1 MSEPTSKITRTIRS
15 EQVLNAFVELVR
27 KNLPLDL
34 KNTRI
39 TEDDTIYALAYANI
53 HRLSIES
60 ACQELQGAPSGN
72 RLREVLVD
80 ALPDRIGMQR
90 MLNRMFRQQLHPSIW
105 KCKRDLNIAIDLTL
119 IPYHGKPY
127 ENKKEI
133 MRGMSHL
140 PWRAVPGKSGTTH
153 FHGYTTVSIVQDD
166 RRYVVALHFIEYGEE
181 LADIVRWLMKRLKT
195 LKIRIRRVF
204 LDKGFCSKPVFKVLN
219 QHKLSYVTPIPVCG
233 KSGGVRSLFQG
244 KSRKTSYTF
253 NSPKYGQYK
262 VQAVAVKRYSK
273 GRYGRHKS
281 KWFAYA
287 VTGLPVGILPAQV
300 FELYRQ
306 RFGIESSYRQ
316 MNQVR
321 ARTSTR
327 NPVIRLLLVGLAFVL
342 FNLYISLRQNLSSA
356 LKLPLQVPKRFWL
369 SLRRL
374 ALLLS
379 RAIER
384 LWGSTEVIQL
394 QPCLILS

>member
-1 MSEPTSKITRTIRS
+1 MSKPTIKVTRTIRS
-15 EQVLNAFVELVR
+15 EQVLNTFVQVVR

-39 TEDDTIYALAYANI
+39 TADDIIYVLAYANV
-53 HRLSIES
+53 HRLSIAS
-60 ACQELQGAPSGN
+60 ACQELQEAPSGN
-72 RLREVLVD
+72 RLREVLVE
-80 ALPDRIGMQR
+80 ALPDRAGMQR
-90 MLNRMFRQQLHPSIW
+90 ILNRIFRQQVHPSVW
-105 KCKRDLNIAIDLTL
+105 KCKRDFNIAIDLTL
-119 IPYHGKPY
+119 IPYHGQPY
-127 ENKKEI
+127 EDKKEI
-133 MRGMSHL
+133 VRGM
-140 PWRAVPGKSGTTH
+140 PKSGTTH
-153 FHGYTTVSIVQDD
+153 FHGYATVSIVRDG
-166 RRYVVALHFIEYGEE
+166 RRYVIALRFIEYGEE
-181 LADIVRWLMKRLKT
+181 MADIVRWLIKRVKT

-204 LDKGFCSKPVFKVLN
+204 LDKGFCSQPIFKVLG
-219 QHKLSYVTPIPVCG
+219 QHKVSYVIPIPVRG
-233 KSGGVRSLFQG
+233 KSGGVRTLFQG
-244 KSRKTSYTF
+244 KSRKTNYTF
-253 NSPKYGQYK
+253 NSPKHGKYT
-262 VQAVAVKRYSK
+262 VQAVGVKRYSK

-287 VTGLPVGILPAQV
+287 VAGLPAGILPAHV

-356 LKLPLQVPKRFWL
+356 LKQPLQLPKRFWL

-374 ALLLS
+374 ALLLG

-384 LWGSTEVIQL
+384 VWGITEVLQH
-394 QPCLILS
+394 QPCFALS

>member
-1 MSEPTSKITRTIRS
+1 MSKPSAKITRTIRS
-15 EQVLNAFVELVR
+15 EQVLNAFVEVVR

-39 TEDDTIYALAYANI
+39 TADDIIYALAYANL
-53 HRLSIES
+53 HRLSMES
-60 ACQELQGAPSGN
+60 ACQELQRAPSGN
-72 RLREVLVD
+72 RLREVLVE
-80 ALPDRIGMQR
+80 ALPDRTGMQR
-90 MLNRMFRQQLHPSIW
+90 MLNRMFRQQLHPSLW
-105 KCKRDLNIAIDLTL
+105 KCKRDFTIAIDLTL
-119 IPYHGKPY
+119 IPYHGTPY
-127 ENKKEI
+127 EDQKEI
-133 MRGMSHL
+133 VRSL
-140 PWRAVPGKSGTTH
+140 PKSGTTH
-153 FHGYTTVSIVQDD
+153 FHGYATVSIVRDD

-181 LADIVRWLMKRLKT
+181 LAEIVRWLIKRLKT
-195 LKIRIRRVF
+195 LKIRLRRVF
-204 LDKGFCSKPVFKVLN
+204 LDKGFCSQPVFKVLN
-219 QHKLSYVTPIPVCG
+219 QHKLSYVTPIPVRG

-244 KSRKTSYTF
+244 RSRTTNYTF
-253 NSPKYGQYK
+253 NSPRHGKYT
-262 VQAVAVKRYSK
+262 VQTVVIKRYSK

-287 VTGLPVGILPAQV
+287 VAGLPAAILPAHV

-342 FNLYISLRQNLSSA
+342 FNLYIALRQNLSSA
-356 LKLPLQVPKRFWL
+356 LKHPLPLPKRFWL

-384 LWGSTEVIQL
+384 LWGSTEVTQL
-394 QPCLILS
+394 QPCFPLS

>member
-1 MSEPTSKITRTIRS
+1 MFKPTTKITRTIRS
-15 EQVLNAFVELVR
+15 EQVLKAFVEVVR

-39 TEDDTIYALAYANI
+39 TAEDIIYALGYANV

-72 RLREVLVD
+72 RLREVLVV
-80 ALPDRIGMQR
+80 ALPARTEMQSR
-90 MLNRMFRQQLHPSIW
+90 LNRMFRQQLHPSVW

-119 IPYHGKPY
+119 IPYHGQPY
-127 ENKKEI
+127 EDQKEI
-133 MRGMSHL
+133 VRGM
-140 PWRAVPGKSGTTH
+140 PKSGTTH
-153 FHGYTTVSIVQDD
+153 FHGYATVSIVRDD
-166 RRYVVALHFIEYGEE
+166 RRYVVALHFLEYGEE
-181 LADIVRWLMKRLKT
+181 MADIVRWLIKRLKS

-204 LDKGFCSKPVFKVLN
+204 LDKGFCSKPVFKVLS
-219 QHKLSYVTPIPVCG
+219 QHKLSYVTPIPIRG

-244 KSRKTSYTF
+244 KSRKTNYIF
-253 NSPKYGQYK
+253 NSPKHGYYT
-262 VQAVAVKRYSK
+262 VQTVVVKRYSK
-273 GRYGRHKS
+273 GRYGRHQS

-287 VTGLPVGILPAQV
+287 VAGLPAGIQPAQV

-342 FNLYISLRQNLSSA
+342 FNLYISLRQNLSST
-356 LKLPLQVPKRFWL
+356 LKQPLRLPKRFWL

-379 RAIER
+379 RAIEH
-384 LWGSTEVIQL
+384 LWGTTEIIQH
-394 QPCLILS
+394 QPCFTLS

>member
-1 MSEPTSKITRTIRS
+1 MPKPTSKNTRTIRS
-15 EQVLNAFVELVR
+15 EQVLKAFMEIVR

-34 KNTRI
+34 QNTRI
-39 TEDDTIYALAYANI
+39 TAEDIIYVLGYANV

-60 ACQELQGAPSGN
+60 ACQELEGAPSGN
-72 RLREVLVD
+72 RLREVLVA
-80 ALPDRIGMQR
+80 ALPDRAGMQR
-90 MLNRMFRQQLHPSIW
+90 MVNRMFRQQLHPSIW
-105 KCKRDLNIAIDLTL
+105 KCKRDFNIAIDLTL
-119 IPYHGKPY
+119 IPYHGQPY
-127 ENKKEI
+127 EDEKEI
-133 MRGMSHL
+133 VRGM
-140 PWRAVPGKSGTTH
+140 PKSGTTH
-153 FHGYTTVSIVQDD
+153 FHGYATVSIVRDD
-166 RRYVVALHFIEYGEE
+166 RRYVVALRFIEYGEE
-181 LADIVRWLMKRLKT
+181 MAEIVRWLIKRLKS
-195 LKIRIRRVF
+195 LKFRIRRVF
-204 LDKGFCSKPVFKVLN
+204 LDKGFCSKPVFKVLG
-219 QHKLSYVTPIPVCG
+219 QHKLSYVMPIPVRG
-233 KSGGVRSLFQG
+233 KSGGVRSLFQD
-244 KSRKTSYTF
+244 KSRKTTYTF
-253 NSPKYGQYK
+253 NSPKQGQYT
-262 VQAVAVKRYSK
+262 VQAVVVQRYSK

-287 VTGLPVGILPAQV
+287 VSGLSAGILPAQV

-356 LKLPLQVPKRFWL
+356 LKQPLKLPKRFWL

-384 LWGSTEVIQL
+384 IWGTTEVIQH
-394 QPCLILS
+394 QPSTILS

>member
-1 MSEPTSKITRTIRS
+1 
-15 EQVLNAFVELVR
+15 VVR

-34 KNTRI
+34 RNTRI
-39 TEDDTIYALAYANI
+39 TEDDIIYALAYANV

-105 KCKRDLNIAIDLTL
+105 KCKRDFNIAIDLTL
-119 IPYHGKPY
+119 IPYHGQPY
-127 ENKKEI
+127 EDKKEI
-133 MRGMSHL
+133 VRSL
-140 PWRAVPGKSGTTH
+140 PKSGTTH
-153 FHGYTTVSIVQDD
+153 FHGYATVSIVRDD

-181 LADIVRWLMKRLKT
+181 MADIVRWLIKRLKT

-219 QHKLSYVTPIPVCG
+219 QHKLSYITPIPVRG

-244 KSRKTSYTF
+244 KSRKTNYTF
-253 NSPKYGQYK
+253 NSPKHGQYT
-262 VQAVAVKRYSK
+262 VQAVVVKRYSK

-306 RFGIESSYRQ
+306 RFGIETSYRQ

-356 LKLPLQVPKRFWL
+356 LKHPLHVPKRFWL

-384 LWGSTEVIQL
+384 LWGSTEVVQHL
-394 QPCLILS
+394 PAFTLS

>member
-1 MSEPTSKITRTIRS
+1 MPKPTIKVTRTIRS
-15 EQVLNAFVELVR
+15 EQVLNAFRQVVR
-27 KNLPLDL
+27 RNLPLEL
-34 KNTRI
+34 KNTYI
-39 TEDDTIYALAYANI
+39 TADDIIYVLAYANL

-60 ACQELQGAPSGN
+60 TCQELEEAPSGN
-72 RLREVLVD
+72 RLREVLAE
-80 ALPDRIGMQR
+80 ALPDRTDLQR
-90 MLNRMFRQQLHPSIW
+90 ALNRMFHQQLHPSVW
-105 KCKRDLNIAIDLTL
+105 KCKRDFNIAIDLTL
-119 IPYHGKPY
+119 IPYHGQPY
-127 ENKKEI
+127 EDKKEI
-133 MRGMSHL
+133 VRGM
-140 PWRAVPGKSGTTH
+140 PKSGTTH
-153 FHGYTTVSIVQDD
+153 FHSYATVSIVRDD
-166 RRYVVALHFIEYGEE
+166 RRYVVALRFIEYGQEM
-181 LADIVRWLMKRLKT
+181 ADIVRWLIKRLKA
-195 LKIRIRRVF
+195 LKFRIRRVF

-219 QHKLSYVTPIPVCG
+219 QHKLSYVTPIPVRG

-253 NSPKYGQYK
+253 NSPKHGQYT
-262 VQAVAVKRYSK
+262 VQAVVVKRYSK
-273 GRYGRHKS
+273 GRYGRHNS

-287 VTGLPVGILPAQV
+287 VAGVPAGILPAQV

-327 NPVIRLLLVGLAFVL
+327 NPVIRLLLVGLAFVF
-342 FNLYISLRQNLSSA
+342 FNLYISLRQTLSST
-356 LKLPLQVPKRFWL
+356 LKQPLPLPKRFWL

-384 LWGSTEVIQL
+384 LWGTTEVIQL
-394 QPCLILS
+394 QPCFILS

>member
-1 MSEPTSKITRTIRS
+1 MSKPTSKITRTIRS
-15 EQVLNAFVELVR
+15 EQVLQAFVEVVGQ
-27 KNLPLDL
+27 NLPLEL
-34 KNTRI
+34 KRTRI
-39 TEDDTIYALAYANI
+39 TAEDILYALGYASV

-72 RLREVLVD
+72 RLREVL
-80 ALPDRIGMQR
+80 AESLPERTEMQS
-90 MLNRMFRQQLHPSIW
+90 MLNRMFRQQLPPRIW
-105 KCKRDLNIAIDLTL
+105 KCKRDFNIAIDLTL
-119 IPYHGKPY
+119 IPYHGQPY
-127 ENKKEI
+127 EDQKEI
-133 MRGMSHL
+133 VRAL
-140 PWRAVPGKSGTTH
+140 PKSGTTH
-153 FHGYTTVSIVQDD
+153 FHGYATVSIVRDH

-181 LADIVRWLMKRLKT
+181 MAEVVRWLIKRLKS
-195 LKIRIRRVF
+195 LKFRIRRVF

-219 QHKLSYVTPIPVCG
+219 QHKLSYVTPIPVRG

-253 NSPKYGQYK
+253 NSPKQGQYT
-262 VQAVAVKRYSK
+262 VQAVVVKRYSK

-281 KWFAYA
+281 KWFAYT
-287 VTGLPVGILPAQV
+287 VTGLPDGILPAQV

-306 RFGIESSYRQ
+306 RFGIEASYRQ

-342 FNLYISLRQNLSSA
+342 FNLYISLRQGLSSA
-356 LKLPLQVPKRFWL
+356 LKQPSQLPKRFWL

-379 RAIER
+379 RALER
-384 LWGSTEVIQL
+384 LWGTTEIIQR
-394 QPCLILS
+394 QPCFTLS

>member
-1 MSEPTSKITRTIRS
+1 MPKPVTKITRTIRS
-15 EQVLNAFVELVR
+15 EQVLTAFINVVR

-39 TEDDTIYALAYANI
+39 TAEDIFYVLAYANV

-60 ACQELQGAPSGN
+60 ACQELQEAPSGN
-72 RLREVLVD
+72 RLREVLVE
-80 ALPDRIGMQR
+80 ALPDRAGMQR
-90 MLNRMFRQQLHPSIW
+90 ILNRIFRQQLAPSVW
-105 KCKRDLNIAIDLTL
+105 KCKRDFNIAIDLTL
-119 IPYHGKPY
+119 IPYHGQPY
-127 ENKKEI
+127 EDKKEI
-133 MRGMSHL
+133 MRGM
-140 PWRAVPGKSGTTH
+140 PKSGTTH
-153 FHGYTTVSIVQDD
+153 FHGYATVSIVRDN
-166 RRYVVALHFIEYGEE
+166 RRYVVALRFIEYGEE
-181 LADIVRWLMKRLKT
+181 MADIVRWLLKRLKA
-195 LKIRIRRVF
+195 LKFRIRRVF
-204 LDKGFCSKPVFKVLN
+204 LDKGFCSKPVFKVLD
-219 QHKLSYVTPIPVCG
+219 QHKVSFVTPIPVRG
-233 KSGGVRSLFQG
+233 KSGGVRTLFQG

-253 NSPKYGQYK
+253 NSPKHGRYM
-262 VQAVAVKRYSK
+262 VQAVVIQRYSK

-287 VTGLPVGILPAQV
+287 VSGLSAGILPAQV

-342 FNLYISLRQNLSSA
+342 FNLYIALRQNLSSA
-356 LKLPLQVPKRFWL
+356 LKQPLPLPKRFWL
-369 SLRRL
+369 SLRRM

-379 RAIER
+379 RAIEY
-384 LWGSTEVIQL
+384 LWGATEIAQL
-394 QPCLILS
+394 QPCFALS

>member
-1 MSEPTSKITRTIRS
+1 MFKPTAKITRTIRS
-15 EQVLNAFVELVR
+15 EQVLNGLVEVVR
-27 KNLPLDL
+27 KHLPLDL

-39 TEDDTIYALAYANI
+39 TADDMIYALAYANV
-53 HRLSIES
+53 HRLSIAS

-72 RLREVLVD
+72 RLREVLAE
-80 ALPDRIGMQR
+80 ALPDRTSLQR
-90 MLNRMFRQQLHPSIW
+90 ALNRMFHQQLHPSVW
-105 KCKRDLNIAIDLTL
+105 KCKRDFIIAIDLTL
-119 IPYHGKPY
+119 IPYHGQPY
-127 ENKKEI
+127 EDQKEI
-133 MRGMSHL
+133 VRGM
-140 PWRAVPGKSGTTH
+140 PKSGTTH
-153 FHGYTTVSIVQDD
+153 FHAYATVSIVRDN
-166 RRYVVALHFIEYGEE
+166 RRYVVALRFIEYGEE
-181 LADIVRWLMKRLKT
+181 MATIVRWLLKRLKS

-204 LDKGFCSKPVFKVLN
+204 LDKGFCSKPVFKVLT
-219 QHKLSYVTPIPVCG
+219 QHKLSYVTPIPVRG
-233 KSGGVRSLFQG
+233 KSGGVRDLFYG
-244 KSRKTSYTF
+244 KSRKTTYTF
-253 NSPKYGQYK
+253 HSPRHGAYT
-262 VQAVAVKRYSK
+262 VRAVVVKRYSK

-287 VTGLPVGILPAQV
+287 VAGLPAGILPAQV

-342 FNLYISLRQNLSSA
+342 FNLYITLRQNLTSA
-356 LKLPLQVPKRFWL
+356 LKKSLESPKRFWL

-374 ALLLS
+374 AFLLG

-384 LWGSTEVIQL
+384 FWGITEVLQH
-394 QPCLILS
+394 QPCFALS